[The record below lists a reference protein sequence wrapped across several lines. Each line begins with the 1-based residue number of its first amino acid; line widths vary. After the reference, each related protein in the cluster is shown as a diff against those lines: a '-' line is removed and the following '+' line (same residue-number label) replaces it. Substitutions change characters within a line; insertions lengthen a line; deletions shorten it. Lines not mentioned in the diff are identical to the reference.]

1 MFSYDFDHTNKLCDF
16 MDTTKNFR
24 NIPMYMGIVWLLCAD
39 KVAKTDGGEADE
51 SKIQCIEIIPTL

>member
-1 MFSYDFDHTNKLCDF
+1 